1 MPLYQS
7 LDHLIVN
14 NSDIVTTDFIKDF
27 TAIPNNPKLC
37 PKPPYND
44 RSLLW
49 LAPDGLP
56 QNIAFPA
63 VLHTDGKFSK
73 CGPYFNIPNPEA
85 VKVWND
91 LLEVM
96 FLESLKHYLQHAG
109 PGPLKKC
116 RAQFELKPLKHDSDR
131 DILPQKAIDC
141 SSRTLN
147 LLLATCNDLEKK
159 RNRGT
164 QLLDLYTVIPIVTYV
179 SRN

>member
-1 MPLYQS
+1 
-7 LDHLIVN
+7 
-14 NSDIVTTDFIKDF
+14 
-27 TAIPNNPKLC
+27 
-37 PKPPYND
+37 
-44 RSLLW
+44 
-49 LAPDGLP
+49 
-56 QNIAFPA
+56 
-63 VLHTDGKFSK
+63 
-73 CGPYFNIPNPEA
+73 
-85 VKVWND
+85 
-91 LLEVM
+91 M

-116 RAQFELKPLKHDSDR
+116 RAQFELKPLKHDSDH